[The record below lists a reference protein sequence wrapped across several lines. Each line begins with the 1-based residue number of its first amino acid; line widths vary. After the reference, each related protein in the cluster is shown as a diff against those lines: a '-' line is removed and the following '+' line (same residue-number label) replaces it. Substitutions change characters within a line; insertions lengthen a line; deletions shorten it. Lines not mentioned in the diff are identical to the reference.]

1 MGKRTM
7 RGETAIIGI
16 GETTY
21 YKRGRSPDPE
31 FKLVIEAILKA
42 CADAGIEPE
51 EIDGFASYSNDRNDP
66 SRIAAALNIPD
77 LRFSNMEWGGGG
89 GGGSAACAHAASAVA
104 TGLADVVVV
113 FRGLAQGQFGRFGQ
127 GAQVPQVRGDQA
139 YTAPYGL
146 MSPAQSFAMRV
157 HRLYHDHG
165 IRQDTLKAC
174 SLASYHHAQ
183 NNPRAVMYGRPLT
196 PEDYDQSR
204 WIVEPFHL
212 FDCCQE
218 NDGAAALIFVSAD
231 RAKDYQQAPAYFLG
245 GAVGSPNRAGSGAHN
260 ATDYATSNFKPV
272 APRMYEMAEIKP
284 EEVDVSQVYENFTGG
299 VVMSIIEHGLTTYES
314 ANDDINFENLIAPS
328 GKMPIN
334 TSGGNL
340 AECYMHGLELQIEA
354 IRQVRGQ
361 SCNQVDDVNVALVAS
376 GPMVTPVSD
385 MLIGSEAVL

>member
-1 MGKRTM
+1 MGTRTM
-7 RGETAIIGI
+7 RGETAIIGV

-21 YKRGRSPDPE
+21 YKRGRSPDAE
-31 FKLVIEAILKA
+31 FKLVIEAILRA
-42 CADAGIEPE
+42 CDDAGIAPE

-104 TGLADVVVV
+104 TGLADTVVV

-127 GAQVPQVRGDQA
+127 GAQVNQIRGDAA

-165 IRQDTLKAC
+165 ITQDTLKAC

-196 PEDYDQSR
+196 PEDYDKSR

-218 NDGAAALIFVSAD
+218 NDGAAAVIFVSAD
-231 RAKDYQQAPAYFLG
+231 RAKDYKQPPVYFLG

-260 ATDYATSNFKPV
+260 ATDYATSNFKTV
-272 APRMYEMAEIKP
+272 APRMYEMAQVKP
-284 EEVDVSQVYENFTGG
+284 EEVDVAQVYENFTGG
-299 VVMSIIEHGLTTYES
+299 VVMSIIEHGLTSYEE
-314 ANDDINFENLIAPS
+314 ANEFITFENLIAPN

-361 SCNQVDDVNVALVAS
+361 SCNQVPDVNVSLVAS

-385 MLIGSEAVL
+385 MVVGSEAVL